1 MIGRSSREQG
11 LPQSNIYFYDP
22 KNNVNQSMIRAISD

>member
-11 LPQSNIYFYDP
+11 LPQSNIYFFDA
-22 KNNVNQSMIRAISD
+22 KNVVTQ